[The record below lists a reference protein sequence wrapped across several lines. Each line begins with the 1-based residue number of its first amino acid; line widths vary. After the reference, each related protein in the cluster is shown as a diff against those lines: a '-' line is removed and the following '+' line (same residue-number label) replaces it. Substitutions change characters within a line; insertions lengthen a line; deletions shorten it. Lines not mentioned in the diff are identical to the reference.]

1 MLFYHFYSL
10 LQHNDI
16 GHSLALHNLSQFLR
30 HKPNTLMLG
39 PPILLIQKLIKS
51 YDIRPTSTIILLYY
65 PQETL
70 SQPSIQLPDLHI
82 EVEVDQT
89 DIFYAFEGEGWVLVI
104 EEEFCIGF
112 NYVDGDVLP
121 DLHVYFLY
129 VDVLKGV
136 IDEVEVVLYLSL
148 VL

>member
-16 GHSLALHNLSQFLR
+16 SHPFPLHNLSQFLR

-51 YDIRPTSTIILLYY
+51 YDIRPTSAIILLYY

-70 SQPSIQLPDLHI
+70 SQPSIQLPNLHI

-89 DIFYAFEGEGWVLVI
+89 DIFYAFEGEG
-104 EEEFCIGF
+104 
-112 NYVDGDVLP
+112 
-121 DLHVYFLY
+121 
-129 VDVLKGV
+129 
-136 IDEVEVVLYLSL
+136 
-148 VL
+148 